1 MSKEIVYNMF
11 VSMLSRIS
19 VNQLSEFMNGK
30 KTLISIITGGDN
42 SKILYTRKMLAIM
55 GFSKSDFTTV
65 MLLSYLKKTRPD
77 LYAFVL
83 KERNNQDWFDRQIRE
98 IRTVLWG

>member
-11 VSMLSRIS
+11 VAMLGKIS
-19 VNQLSEFMNGK
+19 VAQFTEFMNGK
-30 KTLISIITGGDN
+30 TTLISIITNGN
-42 SKILYTRKMLAIM
+42 TSKILYTRKMLALM

-77 LYAFVL
+77 LYAFVIN
-83 KERNNQDWFDRQIRE
+83 ERKNQDWFDRQIME
-98 IRTVLWG
+98 IRNVLWG